1 MRISHTFV
9 PLGDR
14 TLNILFNGESREVND
29 GRTVGDLLDE
39 LDLSPRHVA
48 VEVNLE
54 VVPRQRHYQHVLR
67 DGDRIEVVTLV
78 GGG

>member
-1 MRISHTFV
+1 MQIT
-9 PLGDR
+9 
-14 TLNILFNGESREVND
+14 FNGEPRELPE
-29 GRTVGDLLDE
+29 GLTIEGFLRE
-39 LDLSPRHVA
+39 LQLPVRGVA

-54 VVPRQRHYQHVLR
+54 VVPRQRHGDTVLR